1 MKSDHPFEPFL
12 PEGASKLIIGTIPPP
27 RFCRVPNELYD
38 GDVNFYYGSR
48 DNYFW
53 PLLEDI
59 FQTNF
64 EYKNNDYAIEQRK
77 KFLQNLNIGIT
88 DIINSCIHSDNSAKD
103 DQLNEIIHKDLRSLL
118 IKHATID
125 TLIYT
130 SEFVKRQINSYFK
143 TYHSI
148 SQNDS
153 KQQVVK
159 IEGKLYRVKILYSPS
174 PLGLMNL
181 GENGSEK
188 RKNQYREFLLE

>member
-12 PEGASKLIIGTIPPP
+12 PPGASKLIIGTIPPP
-27 RFCRVPNELYD
+27 RFCKVPNELYHD
-38 GDVNFYYGSR
+38 DVNFYYGSR

-59 FQTNF
+59 CQTTF
-64 EYKNNDYAIEQRK
+64 EYKNNEYAIEQRK
-77 KFLQNLNIGIT
+77 KILESLNIGIT

-103 DQLNEIIHKDLRSLL
+103 EQLKEIIHKDLKSLL
-118 IKHATID
+118 NNSPAID

-143 TYHSI
+143 TFHSI
-148 SQNDS
+148 GQNDP

-159 IEGKLYRVKILYSPS
+159 IEDKLYRVKILYSPS
-174 PLGLMNL
+174 PSGLRNM

-188 RKNQYREFLLE
+188 RKNQYREFLLK